1 MNNKI
6 VKYEIQLAVP
16 SNLVSQ
22 HLKKFTNLL
31 QTTINKAQ
39 PMKNTE
45 FISVKIIK
53 WKLWQKLEMNGK
65 NGKEAK
71 WFSQMVLGDNWW
83 RMDGADWKEMM
94 KWLKVKPTARQ
105 MDWWKLL
112 KKQKIIKNGGAK
124 SLNRLTVKQRKGMC
138 SPTDG
143 TSCL

>member
-53 WKLWQKLEMNGK
+53 
-65 NGKEAK
+65 
-71 WFSQMVLGDNWW
+71 
-83 RMDGADWKEMM
+83 
-94 KWLKVKPTARQ
+94 
-105 MDWWKLL
+105 
-112 KKQKIIKNGGAK
+112 
-124 SLNRLTVKQRKGMC
+124 
-138 SPTDG
+138 
-143 TSCL
+143 

>member
-1 MNNKI
+1 MVNINNIKLLPPRINLINITEINVPLKTNYKPVFGGGQTMNNKI

-53 WKLWQKLEMNGK
+53 
-65 NGKEAK
+65 
-71 WFSQMVLGDNWW
+71 
-83 RMDGADWKEMM
+83 
-94 KWLKVKPTARQ
+94 
-105 MDWWKLL
+105 
-112 KKQKIIKNGGAK
+112 
-124 SLNRLTVKQRKGMC
+124 
-138 SPTDG
+138 
-143 TSCL
+143 

>member
-1 MNNKI
+1 MLDITTTQAPVGKSNGTCIRCAISAKPVFGGGQTMNNKI

-53 WKLWQKLEMNGK
+53 
-65 NGKEAK
+65 
-71 WFSQMVLGDNWW
+71 
-83 RMDGADWKEMM
+83 
-94 KWLKVKPTARQ
+94 
-105 MDWWKLL
+105 
-112 KKQKIIKNGGAK
+112 
-124 SLNRLTVKQRKGMC
+124 
-138 SPTDG
+138 
-143 TSCL
+143 

>member
-53 WKLWQKLEMNGK
+53 WKPWQKLEMNGK
-65 NGKEAK
+65 NGKEVE

-83 RMDGADWKEMM
+83 RMGGAD
-94 KWLKVKPTARQ
+94 
-105 MDWWKLL
+105 
-112 KKQKIIKNGGAK
+112 
-124 SLNRLTVKQRKGMC
+124 
-138 SPTDG
+138 
-143 TSCL
+143 

>member
-53 WKLWQKLEMNGK
+53 WKPWQKLEMNGK
-65 NGKEAK
+65 NGKEVE

-83 RMDGADWKEMM
+83 RMDGAD
-94 KWLKVKPTARQ
+94 
-105 MDWWKLL
+105 
-112 KKQKIIKNGGAK
+112 
-124 SLNRLTVKQRKGMC
+124 
-138 SPTDG
+138 
-143 TSCL
+143 

>member
-53 WKLWQKLEMNGK
+53 WKPWQKLEMNGK

-71 WFSQMVLGDNWW
+71 WFSQMVLGCLLYTSDA
-83 RMDGADWKEMM
+83 ADE
-94 KWLKVKPTARQ
+94 
-105 MDWWKLL
+105 
-112 KKQKIIKNGGAK
+112 
-124 SLNRLTVKQRKGMC
+124 
-138 SPTDG
+138 
-143 TSCL
+143 